1 MHVGCSY
8 MLFFFFSSRRRHTR
22 CALVTGV
29 QTCALPILLEPITQV
44 RIATPSGFTAK
55 AQGIISR
62 RRGQILGFDAKQ
74 GWPGWDEVLA
84 YLPQAELHDLI
95 VELRSATLGVGTFEW
110 KFDHLAELTGRDADS
125 IIAQRKAAE

>member
-1 MHVGCSY
+1 MKEWPPKCDPV
-8 MLFFFFSSRRRHTR
+8 
-22 CALVTGV
+22 
-29 QTCALPILLEPITQV
+29 LLEPITQI
-44 RIATPSGFTAK
+44 RISTPSGFTAK

-62 RRGQILGFDAKQ
+62 RRGQILGFDAKP

-125 IIAQRKAAE
+125 INHTRQAPRYVGGIVVFWAPRRGSA